1 MQIVS
6 VGIIAQTGTPL
17 QAASR
22 HPPFRGLM
30 RGTSGA
36 PHFFFFM
43 SDKLSDY
50 NYYLPEQLIAD
61 SALSDRS
68 SSRMMHLKRS
78 DKSILHEKFSDLEHI
93 LQKGDLLI
101 LNNTK
106 VFKARVFASAQ
117 NRLYKNIEII
127 LLKNIDNHTWQV
139 LLRKMRK
146 FKSGQKFT
154 LHNSQIIA
162 ELISKDEEN
171 GTAILQFNIDS
182 QKIIEYADINGEI
195 PLPNYIK
202 NPKNVSLP
210 DYQTTFA
217 DSSKVGS
224 VAAPT
229 AGRHFTPELLQ
240 KLKAKGVIIEYI
252 TLHIGIGTFQPIW
265 QEDLNHHQMHA
276 EQVYI
281 GKETMHSIELVKKDG
296 GRIIAVGTTVV
307 RSLEGVFAIHDNWPK
322 DDFSGEVN
330 LFIKPGF
337 KFQVIDCLITNFH
350 LPQTTLLVLVSAFAG
365 REFILQAYN
374 EAINRQYR
382 FYSLG
387 DSMFI
392 E

>member
-1 MQIVS
+1 
-6 VGIIAQTGTPL
+6 
-17 QAASR
+17 
-22 HPPFRGLM
+22 
-30 RGTSGA
+30 
-36 PHFFFFM
+36 M